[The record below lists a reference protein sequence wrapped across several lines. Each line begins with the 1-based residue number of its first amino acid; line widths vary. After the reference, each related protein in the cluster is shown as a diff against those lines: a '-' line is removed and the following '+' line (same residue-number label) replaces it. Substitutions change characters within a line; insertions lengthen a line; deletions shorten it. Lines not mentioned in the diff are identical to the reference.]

1 MHRLAEAVE
10 DRIDG
15 LFGGEIGG
23 VEGEA
28 REAAVDGLAC
38 EEASLCGGGVGQDGP
53 VGGDG
58 IEGLHHTAVEEGG
71 EGRVEKDG
79 GGGRGLFEEEA
90 VGEDLR
96 GPSAECKD
104 ETAAAES
111 RGEGRGFKLAKAV
124 FSVEGEDGGNGEA
137 SSRFDVSVEVE
148 KLPVEAGGQQTA
160 NGRLASTHEA
170 GEDEAAK
177 MGERPCS
184 DMRLWGGLG
193 GGLGVHNGSLGVP
206 AYAANESRDL

>member
-28 REAAVDGLAC
+28 R
-38 EEASLCGGGVGQDGP
+38 
-53 VGGDG
+53 
-58 IEGLHHTAVEEGG
+58 
-71 EGRVEKDG
+71 
-79 GGGRGLFEEEA
+79 
-90 VGEDLR
+90 
-96 GPSAECKD
+96 
-104 ETAAAES
+104 
-111 RGEGRGFKLAKAV
+111 
-124 FSVEGEDGGNGEA
+124 
-137 SSRFDVSVEVE
+137 
-148 KLPVEAGGQQTA
+148 
-160 NGRLASTHEA
+160 
-170 GEDEAAK
+170 EAAK